1 MGSVWKRLQRV
12 NKRAAKFSFTV
23 SYHEL
28 FLETTAR
35 WRPHKL
41 HVVWT
46 RRSRRVL
53 SSALEWQPDLI
64 NPLSS
69 TMPWPMPDNH
79 TIAVTLFKDIRTHE
93 LEDKD
98 WTFVLEDVSQMGKKR
113 ALASATINMRKY
125 ASIES
130 TQQTFTLRLRPVSK
144 KILAANLELTLSCV
158 FLREGKATDE
168 DMQSI
173 ISLMSVNNVSDI
185 APLDDL
191 EDIPDLEN
199 SIDFTE
205 NMSDLTNQLEQLT
218 TSLNSS
224 ELLTPMS
231 GVPSL
236 LSDDRTPIVGESREM
251 FLEMLHEQGYDMAA
265 RAGERKEL
273 DENENNANAKA
284 TVLQQEGGENVHA
297 SHTDRDIP
305 ATVRSLEGE
314 EEEEDALD
322 KQLDALGA
330 IEDEEENG
338 DFNDDGSGRSTPLVP
353 VPTDQREKTPTPKPI
368 VEERKPT
375 ATPEPQKPPTITMEN
390 KSFNSSRS
398 DLKPLNLIKSYDH
411 DQGEVAR
418 TDTPERET
426 VVPPSSVEQA
436 PPPLAR
442 EPDTVDV
449 PRPVTKGRLEPITRP
464 LGTLKDSTPGQ
475 DLLEWC
481 KEVTRNYNGVKVTN
495 LTTSW
500 RNGMAFCA
508 VIHHFYPNLID
519 MSKLS
524 PGNVIDN
531 CRTAFDAAEK
541 LGIPRV
547 IEPRDMNL
555 LAVPDKLAVMTYLY
569 QLRAHFTGH
578 QLEVQSIDG
587 GIVCRACR
595 RVAEQAICS
604 YHSPSGSGGG
614 GETTDDSSYV
624 IGNYKSD
631 KLCKNLLNLSDIMT
645 PNNEDPLAL
654 KLDTK
659 AALLANSKHLL
670 GRVLS
675 PTKDKLPNF
684 PFNLLDGP
692 LGPGHVAGNGGES
705 PVDTSNSG
713 NNAPSTGLSDN
724 SNGDGAGVKV
734 SNGLSGNQNSVN
746 SVRNGDGSESGM
758 FGDDNVP
765 TTVDSGHERHHNGDN
780 SNPSAERREDDSG
793 TSPTDAQRR
802 SDANDPTGYS
812 GDGCGDDEE
821 IQTLPFNPLDTN
833 KANQL
838 ILRHKEMS
846 ARARLMIERL
856 RSSHVDSKGDK
867 DAVER
872 QARLREEA
880 RKLIAGAKLKLPGL
894 DSPSSPTKLFPS
906 GGRATTGGPPLSPDR
921 AISPIN
927 NGSEFIFPIGVPPA
941 HHHLNRKDYAG
952 SGKLD
957 TNSHNNHYKSSSH
970 ADDANSHH
978 LLKRGT
984 PSPSK
989 LIEFIGPRSD
999 DDGGQVERVN
1009 YIQSELNKLEREQ
1022 EAIDLKANAL
1032 EKKLRAVMGGTMTNV
1047 SETEDQL
1054 MSQWFTLVNKKNALL
1069 RRQMQ
1074 LNLLEQEN
1082 DLEKK
1087 YEMLNMELRA
1097 ALSVEDWQKT
1107 EEQREK
1113 EALLLAELV
1122 AIVDKRN
1129 ELVQNLHSQEQAIE
1143 DDDEIERKLETVDIN
1158 QKDEKCVIQ

>member
-28 FLETTAR
+28 FMETTAK
-35 WRPHKL
+35 WRPNKL

-46 RRSRRVL
+46 RRSRRVV

-69 TMPWPMPDNH
+69 NMSWPMPDNH
-79 TIAVTLFKDIRTHE
+79 SIAVTLFKDIRTHE

-98 WTFVLEDVSQMGKKR
+98 WTFVLEDVSQLGKKR
-113 ALASATINMRKY
+113 MLASATINMRKY

-199 SIDFTE
+199 TMDYFSE
-205 NMSDLTNQLEQLT
+205 NMSELTNQLDQLT

-236 LSDDRTPIVGESREM
+236 LSDDQTPIVGGSREM
-251 FLEMLHEQGYDMAA
+251 FLEMLHEKGYAS
-265 RAGERKEL
+265 KEL
-273 DENENNANAKA
+273 DENENKA
-284 TVLQQEGGENVHA
+284 PQESSQVPDQQDAAGGSEQRRAEEGRSTPSQREQ
-297 SHTDRDIP
+297 IP
-305 ATVRSLEGE
+305 ATVATMERESSNELEDDPLYQHM
-314 EEEEDALD
+314 DALE
-322 KQLDALGA
+322 ALGEN
-330 IEDEEENG
+330 EDN
-338 DFNDDGSGRSTPLVP
+338 SGRSTPLAPSARDPSPEPSPP
-353 VPTDQREKTPTPKPI
+353 VNDTKETPSHAAEPTPEGP
-368 VEERKPT
+368 
-375 ATPEPQKPPTITMEN
+375 A
-390 KSFNSSRS
+390 FNSNRPE
-398 DLKPLNLIKSYDH
+398 LKPLNLIKNYDNEPSRA
-411 DQGEVAR
+411 DDSR
-418 TDTPERET
+418 TPEKPKESEVSDSDVSRPPV
-426 VVPPSSVEQA
+426 VVPVAPIGDFIKPPS
-436 PPPLAR
+436 L
-442 EPDTVDV
+442 
-449 PRPVTKGRLEPITRP
+449 L
-464 LGTLKDSTPGQ
+464 LKDSTPGQ

-481 KEVTRNYNGVKVTN
+481 KEVTKNYNGVKVTN

-524 PGNVIDN
+524 PGNVIEN
-531 CRTAFDAAEK
+531 CRTAFDAADK

-578 QLEVQSIDG
+578 QLEVQSI
-587 GIVCRACR
+587 
-595 RVAEQAICS
+595 
-604 YHSPSGSGGG
+604 

-631 KLCKNLLNLSDIMT
+631 NLCKNLLKLTDIIT
-645 PNNEDPLAL
+645 PNNDDPFAP

-659 AALLANSKHLL
+659 AARLANSKHLL

-675 PTKDKLPNF
+675 PTKDDLPNF
-684 PFNLLDGP
+684 PFNLPVAVVDSAGQPRPPDVNGIGTESGAVNGTQSGETTENGVTTMLDG
-692 LGPGHVAGNGGES
+692 
-705 PVDTSNSG
+705 D
-713 NNAPSTGLSDN
+713 
-724 SNGDGAGVKV
+724 
-734 SNGLSGNQNSVN
+734 Q
-746 SVRNGDGSESGM
+746 RNGTDT
-758 FGDDNVP
+758 D
-765 TTVDSGHERHHNGDN
+765 TVTDTQRN
-780 SNPSAERREDDSG
+780 SQNN
-793 TSPTDAQRR
+793 
-802 SDANDPTGYS
+802 NDKAPNS
-812 GDGCGDDEE
+812 DDEE
-821 IQTLPFNPLDTN
+821 IQTLPSNPLDFN
-833 KANQL
+833 KANKL

-846 ARARLMIERL
+846 ERARPMIERL
-856 RSSHVDSKGDK
+856 RAAHVDSKVNK
-867 DAVER
+867 DTAER

-880 RKLIAGAKLKLPGL
+880 RKLIAGAKLKLSGL
-894 DSPSSPTKLFPS
+894 DSPASPHKLR
-906 GGRATTGGPPLSPDR
+906 GGQQLSPDR

-927 NGSEFIFPIGVPPA
+927 NGSEFIFPIGMPSP
-941 HHHLNRKDYAG
+941 HHRKD
-952 SGKLD
+952 
-957 TNSHNNHYKSSSH
+957 NSSSSPMHSLNHYKALH
-970 ADDANSHH
+970 GTDETINGQTH

-984 PSPSK
+984 PSPSH
-989 LIEFIGPRSD
+989 LIEFMTGKND
-999 DDGGQVERVN
+999 NDGGQVERVN

>member
-1 MGSVWKRLQRV
+1 MS
-12 NKRAAKFSFTV
+12 
-23 SYHEL
+23 
-28 FLETTAR
+28 
-35 WRPHKL
+35 
-41 HVVWT
+41 
-46 RRSRRVL
+46 
-53 SSALEWQPDLI
+53 
-64 NPLSS
+64 
-69 TMPWPMPDNH
+69 WPMPDNH

-98 WTFVLEDVSQMGKKR
+98 WTFVLEDVSQLGKKR
-113 ALASATINMRKY
+113 MLASATINMRKY

-199 SIDFTE
+199 TIDFSE
-205 NMSDLTNQLEQLT
+205 NMSELTNQLDQLT

-231 GVPSL
+231 GVASL
-236 LSDDRTPIVGESREM
+236 LSDDQTPIVGGSREM
-251 FLEMLHEQGYDMAA
+251 FLEMWQDRG
-265 RAGERKEL
+265 REL
-273 DENENNANAKA
+273 DENENKANREA
-284 TVLQQEGGENVHA
+284 QGGESSRSTPSQAV
-297 SHTDRDIP
+297 R
-305 ATVRSLEGE
+305 ATAAGTADVTEGE
-314 EEEEDALD
+314 ALAPVASGEPDDEDDELD
-322 KQLDALGA
+322 QQIQALDALGGNHDD
-330 IEDEEENG
+330 EDG
-338 DFNDDGSGRSTPLVP
+338 DGSGRSTPLAVASP
-353 VPTDQREKTPTPKPI
+353 PDRD
-368 VEERKPT
+368 R
-375 ATPEPQKPPTITMEN
+375 TPEPAKIAEVEEPPPPEAPT
-390 KSFNSSRS
+390 SFNSSRS
-398 DLKPLNLIKSYDH
+398 ELKPLPLVKSYDAS
-411 DQGEVAR
+411 V
-418 TDTPERET
+418 PPT
-426 VVPPSSVEQA
+426 VVLESVPTVPAPAPPEAPKEQASIDTTAGTRVQPAAPAPVPAVKKDLMKGPPS
-436 PPPLAR
+436 L
-442 EPDTVDV
+442 
-449 PRPVTKGRLEPITRP
+449 
-464 LGTLKDSTPGQ
+464 LKDSTPGQ

-481 KEVTRNYNGVKVTN
+481 KDVTRNYNGVKVTN

-519 MSKLS
+519 MSKLT
-524 PGNVIDN
+524 PGNVIEN
-531 CRTAFDAAEK
+531 CRTAFDAADK

-578 QLEVQSIDG
+578 QLEVQSI
-587 GIVCRACR
+587 
-595 RVAEQAICS
+595 
-604 YHSPSGSGGG
+604 

-631 KLCKNLLNLSDIMT
+631 KLCKTLLKLSDIIT
-645 PNNEDPLAL
+645 PNNDDPLGPS
-654 KLDTK
+654 TK
-659 AALLANSKHLL
+659 ATLLANSKHLL

-675 PTKDKLPNF
+675 PTKDDLPSF
-684 PFNLLDGP
+684 PFTPPAELSDSNN
-692 LGPGHVAGNGGES
+692 HNGTLS
-705 PVDTSNSG
+705 PVPVQNNVNSENDG
-713 NNAPSTGLSDN
+713 TVPSVVDGGSDDGHIEAN
-724 SNGDGAGVKV
+724 QNGTVDRSEVIEDGRRNGDMTTTNGNS
-734 SNGLSGNQNSVN
+734 SNTPPALTDTQRNNQNSERVN
-746 SVRNGDGSESGM
+746 S
-758 FGDDNVP
+758 
-765 TTVDSGHERHHNGDN
+765 
-780 SNPSAERREDDSG
+780 
-793 TSPTDAQRR
+793 
-802 SDANDPTGYS
+802 
-812 GDGCGDDEE
+812 DDEE
-821 IQTLPFNPLDTN
+821 IQTLPYNPLDLN
-833 KANQL
+833 KANKL

-846 ARARLMIERL
+846 ERARPLLERL
-856 RSSHVDSKGDK
+856 RASHVDSKASK
-867 DAVER
+867 DEAER

-880 RKLIAGAKLKLPGL
+880 RKLIAGAKLKLSGL
-894 DSPSSPTKLFPS
+894 DSPASPTKLFPV
-906 GGRATTGGPPLSPDR
+906 GGRGNGGQQLSPDR

-927 NGSEFIFPIGVPPA
+927 NGTEFIFPIGGVG
-941 HHHLNRKDYAG
+941 HRKD
-952 SGKLD
+952 
-957 TNSHNNHYKSSSH
+957 NSTSSPTHNNLSSQYK
-970 ADDANSHH
+970 AVLKEDQ
-978 LLKRGT
+978 LLKRAT
-984 PSPSK
+984 PSPSH
-989 LIEFIGPRSD
+989 LIEFMAGKQSD
-999 DDGGQVERVN
+999 DNGPGQVERVN

-1032 EKKLRAVMGGTMTNV
+1032 EKKLRAVMGGAMTNV

-1087 YEMLNMELRA
+1087 YDMLNNELRA
-1097 ALSVEDWQKT
+1097 ALAVEDWQKT

>member
-28 FLETTAR
+28 FMETTAK
-35 WRPHKL
+35 WRPNKL

-46 RRSRRVL
+46 RRSRRVS

-69 TMPWPMPDNH
+69 TMSWPMPDNH

-98 WTFVLEDVSQMGKKR
+98 WTFVLEDVSQLGKKR

-144 KILAANLELTLSCV
+144 KILSANLELTLSCV

-199 SIDFTE
+199 STDFSE
-205 NMSDLTNQLEQLT
+205 NMSELTNQLDQLT

-236 LSDDRTPIVGESREM
+236 LSDDQTPIVCGSREM
-251 FLEMLHEQGYDMAA
+251 FLDMLQDREDEAK
-265 RAGERKEL
+265 REL
-273 DENENNANAKA
+273 DENENKQS
-284 TVLQQEGGENVHA
+284 LQRSKVEGSGEA
-297 SHTDRDIP
+297 AQTSSSPSQKELESCIP
-305 ATVRSLEGE
+305 ETVRALT
-314 EEEEDALD
+314 EEEDVEDQLD
-322 KQLDALGA
+322 KQLDALGTL
-330 IEDEEENG
+330 EDEEDNE
-338 DFNDDGSGRSTPLVP
+338 DGYASGRSTP
-353 VPTDQREKTPTPKPI
+353 I
-368 VEERKPT
+368 VAASSVGLP
-375 ATPEPQKPPTITMEN
+375 TPEPLSGVVIQEEKKRSPEPPKPSPFDG

-398 DLKPLNLIKSYDH
+398 DLKPLNLVKSYDN
-411 DQGEVAR
+411 E
-418 TDTPERET
+418 PSEKERSTSSEQEADDHLD
-426 VVPPSSVEQA
+426 VSLVPPIRTV
-436 PPPLAR
+436 PL
-442 EPDTVDV
+442 
-449 PRPVTKGRLEPITRP
+449 PVSAGGELLKP

-481 KEVTRNYNGVKVTN
+481 KEVTKNYNGVKVTN

-519 MSKLS
+519 MTKLS
-524 PGNVIDN
+524 PGNVIEN

-578 QLEVQSIDG
+578 QLEVQSI
-587 GIVCRACR
+587 
-595 RVAEQAICS
+595 
-604 YHSPSGSGGG
+604 

-631 KLCKNLLNLSDIMT
+631 KLCKNLLNLTDIIT
-645 PNNEDPLAL
+645 PNNDDPLGQ
-654 KLDTK
+654 KIDSK
-659 AALLANSKHLL
+659 ATLLANSKHLL

-684 PFNLLDGP
+684 PFSLLDGP
-692 LGPGHVAGNGGES
+692 LGPGHVAN
-705 PVDTSNSG
+705 
-713 NNAPSTGLSDN
+713 
-724 SNGDGAGVKV
+724 
-734 SNGLSGNQNSVN
+734 NGLSNADIGSQQHRAADEDINSKPT
-746 SVRNGDGSESGM
+746 NGVSGHHGS
-758 FGDDNVP
+758 
-765 TTVDSGHERHHNGDN
+765 VDSGSTNTSTTVNEETSIENRIVFTAVDSSSTVTVNGN
-780 SNPSAERREDDSG
+780 SASPSEDDTGTETIAQQDG
-793 TSPTDAQRR
+793 TSSFDSQRR
-802 SDANDPTGYS
+802 AQMESKLQHSDRD
-812 GDGCGDDEE
+812 DGGDDGE
-821 IQTLPFNPLDTN
+821 IQTLPQTLDLN
-833 KANQL
+833 KANKL

-846 ARARLMIERL
+846 ERAKLMIERL

-880 RKLIAGAKLKLPGL
+880 RKLIAGAKLKLSGL

-906 GGRATTGGPPLSPDR
+906 GGRPVAPLSPDR

-927 NGSEFIFPIGVPPA
+927 NGSEFIFPIG
-941 HHHLNRKDYAG
+941 HHHSHRKDMVSPG
-952 SGKLD
+952 QQ
-957 TNSHNNHYKSSSH
+957 
-970 ADDANSHH
+970 DANGKDSKGHNYKMVEH
-978 LLKRGT
+978 NSNHPLKRAT

-989 LIEFIGPRSD
+989 LIEFMGPKSED
-999 DDGGQVERVN
+999 DIGQVERVN

-1097 ALSVEDWQKT
+1097 ALSIEDWQKT

>member
-28 FLETTAR
+28 FMETTAK
-35 WRPHKL
+35 WRPNKL

-46 RRSRRVL
+46 RRSRRVQ

-69 TMPWPMPDNH
+69 TMSWPMPDNH

-98 WTFVLEDVSQMGKKR
+98 WTFVLEDVSQLGKKR

-199 SIDFTE
+199 SIDFSE
-205 NMSDLTNQLEQLT
+205 NMSELTNQLEQLT

-236 LSDDRTPIVGESREM
+236 LSDDQTPIVCGSREM
-251 FLEMLHEQGYDMAA
+251 FLDMML
-265 RAGERKEL
+265 AGREDDGRREL
-273 DENENNANAKA
+273 DENENKPSLQHHHRPHAREEGTGDGGQAGSHSASPSQRETRENRLPE
-284 TVLQQEGGENVHA
+284 TVKRE
-297 SHTDRDIP
+297 
-305 ATVRSLEGE
+305 E
-314 EEEEDALD
+314 EEEEDQLD
-322 KQLDALGA
+322 KQLDALGVL
-330 IEDEEENG
+330 EDDEEDN
-338 DFNDDGSGRSTPLVP
+338 DFASGRSTP
-353 VPTDQREKTPTPKPI
+353 VPTEANRVP
-368 VEERKPT
+368 
-375 ATPEPQKPPTITMEN
+375 TPEPAPPTVAVEEEA
-390 KSFNSSRS
+390 KPSSPEPPPKASPLDGKAFNSSRS
-398 DLKPLNLIKSYDH
+398 DLKPLNLVKSYDN
-411 DQGEVAR
+411 E
-418 TDTPERET
+418 PKEREQST
-426 VVPPSSVEQA
+426 ITESDRQEADEKSDVSLVPPI
-436 PPPLAR
+436 
-442 EPDTVDV
+442 
-449 PRPVTKGRLEPITRP
+449 RPVPLLAGGELLKP

-481 KEVTRNYNGVKVTN
+481 KEVTKNYNGVKVTN

-519 MSKLS
+519 MTKLS
-524 PGNVIDN
+524 PGNVIEN

-578 QLEVQSIDG
+578 QLEVQSI
-587 GIVCRACR
+587 
-595 RVAEQAICS
+595 
-604 YHSPSGSGGG
+604 

-631 KLCKNLLNLSDIMT
+631 KLCKNLLNLTDIIT
-645 PNNEDPLAL
+645 PNNDDHPLGS

-684 PFNLLDGP
+684 PFSLLDGP
-692 LGPGHVAGNGGES
+692 LGPGHVANNGPANNERVES
-705 PVDTSNSG
+705 GGD
-713 NNAPSTGLSDN
+713 
-724 SNGDGAGVKV
+724 SNGSSKPA
-734 SNGLSGNQNSVN
+734 NGLSGHQSSSIDSGSSNTSSSTAANE
-746 SVRNGDGSESGM
+746 GDAASEKLT
-758 FGDDNVP
+758 VA
-765 TTVDSGHERHHNGDN
+765 TTVDSGSDGRSVAVNG
-780 SNPSAERREDDSG
+780 SSA
-793 TSPTDAQRR
+793 SPTGDDEDGQRR
-802 SDANDPTGYS
+802 AQTENSVQQP
-812 GDGCGDDEE
+812 GDDDEE
-821 IQTLPFNPLDTN
+821 IQTLPTLDLN
-833 KANQL
+833 KAN
-838 ILRHKEMS
+838 
-846 ARARLMIERL
+846 
-856 RSSHVDSKGDK
+856 
-867 DAVER
+867 
-872 QARLREEA
+872 
-880 RKLIAGAKLKLPGL
+880 
-894 DSPSSPTKLFPS
+894 
-906 GGRATTGGPPLSPDR
+906 
-921 AISPIN
+921 
-927 NGSEFIFPIGVPPA
+927 
-941 HHHLNRKDYAG
+941 
-952 SGKLD
+952 
-957 TNSHNNHYKSSSH
+957 
-970 ADDANSHH
+970 
-978 LLKRGT
+978 
-984 PSPSK
+984 
-989 LIEFIGPRSD
+989 
-999 DDGGQVERVN
+999 VERVN

-1113 EALLLAELV
+1113 EALLLTELV

>member
-28 FLETTAR
+28 FMETTAR
-35 WRPHKL
+35 WRPNKL

-69 TMPWPMPDNH
+69 TMSWPMPDNH

-98 WTFVLEDVSQMGKKR
+98 WTFVLEDVSQLGKKR
-113 ALASATINMRKY
+113 ALATATINMRKY

-130 TQQTFTLRLRPVSK
+130 TQQTFTLTLRPVSK

-199 SIDFTE
+199 SIDFSE
-205 NMSDLTNQLEQLT
+205 NMSELTNQLDQLT

-236 LSDDRTPIVGESREM
+236 LSDDQTPIVCGPRSVFLDAMMLPGRE
-251 FLEMLHEQGYDMAA
+251 EEEPK
-265 RAGERKEL
+265 REL
-273 DENENNANAKA
+273 DENENKHSP
-284 TVLQQEGGENVHA
+284 LHA
-297 SHTDRDIP
+297 EDRFRTSSPSQKDP
-305 ATVRSLEGE
+305 EPTRARLAEL
-314 EEEEDALD
+314 EEEEDQLD
-322 KQLDALGA
+322 QQLDALGTLD
-330 IEDEEENG
+330 DEE
-338 DFNDDGSGRSTPLVP
+338 DDASGRSTPIVP
-353 VPTDQREKTPTPKPI
+353 IQEPAPPS
-368 VEERKPT
+368 
-375 ATPEPQKPPTITMEN
+375 PEPLPVMTPSARKEQQEEEKQKASPAEPSHPAKLSWAQSDGP

-398 DLKPLNLIKSYDH
+398 DLKPLNLVKSYDN
-411 DQGEVAR
+411 EPVPAS
-418 TDTPERET
+418 EREMKEEPDDEKADVT
-426 VVPPSSVEQA
+426 AVPPVRVA
-436 PPPLAR
+436 PTELL
-442 EPDTVDV
+442 
-449 PRPVTKGRLEPITRP
+449 KP

-481 KEVTRNYNGVKVTN
+481 KEVTKNYNGVKVTN

-519 MSKLS
+519 MTNLT
-524 PGNVIDN
+524 PGNVIEN

-578 QLEVQSIDG
+578 QLEVQSI
-587 GIVCRACR
+587 
-595 RVAEQAICS
+595 
-604 YHSPSGSGGG
+604 

-631 KLCKNLLNLSDIMT
+631 KMCKNLLNLTDIIT
-645 PNNEDPLAL
+645 PNNDDPLAP
-654 KLDTK
+654 KHDSK

-684 PFNLLDGP
+684 PFSLLDGP
-692 LGPGHVAGNGGES
+692 LGPGHVATCNGG
-705 PVDTSNSG
+705 
-713 NNAPSTGLSDN
+713 
-724 SNGDGAGVKV
+724 SNGD
-734 SNGLSGNQNSVN
+734 SNGLNVEEERASDGNSSAATVTKP
-746 SVRNGDGSESGM
+746 DE
-758 FGDDNVP
+758 DHAVP
-765 TTVDSGHERHHNGDN
+765 TLVDGTGTVNGGGNASPPEDGGMTDANRKVDSLDALQKRADEKFLQHNNGGD
-780 SNPSAERREDDSG
+780 
-793 TSPTDAQRR
+793 
-802 SDANDPTGYS
+802 
-812 GDGCGDDEE
+812 GDDEE
-821 IQTLPFNPLDTN
+821 IQTLPSQLDFNKTN
-833 KANQL
+833 A
-838 ILRHKEMS
+838 
-846 ARARLMIERL
+846 
-856 RSSHVDSKGDK
+856 
-867 DAVER
+867 ER

-880 RKLIAGAKLKLPGL
+880 RKLIAGAKLKLSGL
-894 DSPSSPTKLFPS
+894 DSPSSPTKLFPPG
-906 GGRATTGGPPLSPDR
+906 GGRPGAPLSPDR

-927 NGSEFIFPIGVPPA
+927 NGSEFIFPTGLSN
-941 HHHLNRKDYAG
+941 HQRKEDG
-952 SGKLD
+952 TGGKD
-957 TNSHNNHYKSSSH
+957 SNGHGIFSTAEQNSTHRPV
-970 ADDANSHH
+970 
-978 LLKRGT
+978 KRGT

-989 LIEFIGPRSD
+989 LIEFMGPKSD

>member
-28 FLETTAR
+28 FMETTAK
-35 WRPHKL
+35 WRPNKL

-46 RRSRRVL
+46 RRSRRVM

-69 TMPWPMPDNH
+69 TMSWPMPDNH

-98 WTFVLEDVSQMGKKR
+98 WTFVLEDVSQLGKKR

-199 SIDFTE
+199 SIDFSE
-205 NMSDLTNQLEQLT
+205 NMSELTNQLEQLT

-236 LSDDRTPIVGESREM
+236 LSDDQTPIVCGSREM
-251 FLEMLHEQGYDMAA
+251 FLDMLQGREDDMK
-265 RAGERKEL
+265 REL
-273 DENENNANAKA
+273 DENENKSSLHHRPAHEEGTGNAAQTSSHSSPIQREPRDA
-284 TVLQQEGGENVHA
+284 T
-297 SHTDRDIP
+297 IP
-305 ATVRSLEGE
+305 ETVRALSEQRAD
-314 EEEEDALD
+314 EEEEDQLD
-322 KQLDALGA
+322 KQLDALGVL
-330 IEDEEENG
+330 EDEE
-338 DFNDDGSGRSTPLVP
+338 DNDDDASGRSTPIP
-353 VPTDQREKTPTPKPI
+353 SNRVPTPEPISAAI
-368 VEERKPT
+368 VEEETKVS
-375 ATPEPQKPPTITMEN
+375 APEPPKPSPFDG
-390 KSFNSSRS
+390 KAFNSSRS
-398 DLKPLNLIKSYDH
+398 DLKPLNLVKSYDNEPKEAEKSAQSSS
-411 DQGEVAR
+411 D
-418 TDTPERET
+418 REAEEKSDISM
-426 VVPPSSVEQA
+426 VPPIRTV
-436 PPPLAR
+436 PMPL
-442 EPDTVDV
+442 TVGGELL
-449 PRPVTKGRLEPITRP
+449 KP

-481 KEVTRNYNGVKVTN
+481 KEVTKNYNGVKVTN

-519 MSKLS
+519 MTKLS
-524 PGNVIDN
+524 PGNVIEN

-578 QLEVQSIDG
+578 QLEVQSI
-587 GIVCRACR
+587 
-595 RVAEQAICS
+595 
-604 YHSPSGSGGG
+604 

-631 KLCKNLLNLSDIMT
+631 KLCKNLLNLTDIIT
-645 PNNEDPLAL
+645 PNNDDPLGT
-654 KLDTK
+654 KMDSK

-684 PFNLLDGP
+684 PFSLLDGP
-692 LGPGHVAGNGGES
+692 LGPGHVAS
-705 PVDTSNSG
+705 SNADIANQQQQQKVGSE
-713 NNAPSTGLSDN
+713 NNSSIKPT
-724 SNGDGAGVKV
+724 
-734 SNGLSGNQNSVN
+734 NGLGGHQSS
-746 SVRNGDGSESGM
+746 
-758 FGDDNVP
+758 
-765 TTVDSGHERHHNGDN
+765 VDSGSSN
-780 SNPSAERREDDSG
+780 SSATANEEETSERRNVATVVDSG
-793 TSPTDAQRR
+793 DSEGGTAVNGSSASPSHEDGRTESIAKEDGSSEGQRR
-802 SDANDPTGYS
+802 TQMENNSQQV
-812 GDGCGDDEE
+812 GDDEE
-821 IQTLPFNPLDTN
+821 IQTLPTLDLN
-833 KANQL
+833 KANKL
-838 ILRHKEMS
+838 ILRHKEMTE
-846 ARARLMIERL
+846 RAKHMIERL

-867 DAVER
+867 DAAER

-880 RKLIAGAKLKLPGL
+880 RKLIAGAKLKLSGL

-906 GGRATTGGPPLSPDR
+906 GGRQAAPLSPDR

-927 NGSEFIFPIGVPPA
+927 NGSEFIFPTG
-941 HHHLNRKDYAG
+941 HHPHRKDTVSPG
-952 SGKLD
+952 QQDGKD
-957 TNSHNNHYKSSSH
+957 SNGHGYKT
-970 ADDANSHH
+970 AEQNHH
-978 LLKRGT
+978 LLKRST

-989 LIEFIGPRSD
+989 LIEFMGPKSED
-999 DDGGQVERVN
+999 ENGQVERVN

-1054 MSQWFTLVNKKNALL
+1054 MSQWFTL
-1069 RRQMQ
+1069 
-1074 LNLLEQEN
+1074 
-1082 DLEKK
+1082 

-1113 EALLLAELV
+1113 EALLLTELV

>member
-28 FLETTAR
+28 FMETTAK
-35 WRPHKL
+35 WRPNKL

-46 RRSRRVL
+46 RRSRRVS

-69 TMPWPMPDNH
+69 TMSWPMPDNH
-79 TIAVTLFKDIRTHE
+79 TIAVTLFKDIRTLE

-98 WTFVLEDVSQMGKKR
+98 WTFVLEDVSQLGKKR
-113 ALASATINMRKY
+113 ALASATINMRMY

-191 EDIPDLEN
+191 EDIPDSEN
-199 SIDFTE
+199 SMDFSE
-205 NMSDLTNQLEQLT
+205 NMSELTNQLDQLT

-236 LSDDRTPIVGESREM
+236 LSDDQTPIVCGSREM
-251 FLEMLHEQGYDMAA
+251 FLNMLQDREDEAK
-265 RAGERKEL
+265 REL
-273 DENENNANAKA
+273 DENENKQS
-284 TVLQQEGGENVHA
+284 LQRSKEVGSGEA
-297 SHTDRDIP
+297 AQTSSYPSQKEPEPCIP
-305 ATVRSLEGE
+305 ETVRALA
-314 EEEEDALD
+314 EEEDVEDQLD
-322 KQLDALGA
+322 KQLDALGTL
-330 IEDEEENG
+330 EDEEDNE
-338 DFNDDGSGRSTPLVP
+338 DGFASGRSTPIIAASHRFP
-353 VPTDQREKTPTPKPI
+353 
-368 VEERKPT
+368 
-375 ATPEPQKPPTITMEN
+375 TPEPLSGVVIQEEKKRSPEPPKPSPFDG

-398 DLKPLNLIKSYDH
+398 DLKPLNLVKSYDN
-411 DQGEVAR
+411 E
-418 TDTPERET
+418 PSENERNTSSEQEADDHLD
-426 VVPPSSVEQA
+426 VSLVPPIRTI
-436 PPPLAR
+436 PLPLSTGG
-442 EPDTVDV
+442 ELL
-449 PRPVTKGRLEPITRP
+449 KP

-481 KEVTRNYNGVKVTN
+481 KEVTKNYNGVKVTN

-519 MSKLS
+519 MTKLS
-524 PGNVIDN
+524 PGNVIEN

-569 QLRAHFTGH
+569 QLRANFTGH
-578 QLEVQSIDG
+578 QLEVQSI
-587 GIVCRACR
+587 
-595 RVAEQAICS
+595 
-604 YHSPSGSGGG
+604 

-631 KLCKNLLNLSDIMT
+631 KLCKNLLNLTDIIT
-645 PNNEDPLAL
+645 PNNDDPLGH
-654 KLDTK
+654 K
-659 AALLANSKHLL
+659 ADSKATLLANSKHLL

-684 PFNLLDGP
+684 PFSLLDGP
-692 LGPGHVAGNGGES
+692 LGPGHVA
-705 PVDTSNSG
+705 
-713 NNAPSTGLSDN
+713 
-724 SNGDGAGVKV
+724 SNGSSIADIGSQQQRAANEDINSKPT
-734 SNGLSGNQNSVN
+734 NGTSGHRGSVD
-746 SVRNGDGSESGM
+746 SGSTNTSTADNEETSIENR
-758 FGDDNVP
+758 NVP
-765 TTVDSGHERHHNGDN
+765 TAVDSSSTVTVNGN
-780 SNPSAERREDDSG
+780 STSPSEDDTGTETIAQQDG
-793 TSPTDAQRR
+793 TSSSDSQRR
-802 SDANDPTGYS
+802 AQMESKLQHSDRDVG
-812 GDGCGDDEE
+812 GDDEE
-821 IQTLPFNPLDTN
+821 IQTLPQTMDLN
-833 KANQL
+833 KANKL

-846 ARARLMIERL
+846 ERAKLMIERL

-880 RKLIAGAKLKLPGL
+880 RKLIAGAKLKLSGL

-906 GGRATTGGPPLSPDR
+906 GGRPAAPLSPDR

-927 NGSEFIFPIGVPPA
+927 NGSEFIFPIGY
-941 HHHLNRKDYAG
+941 HHSHKKDVISPG
-952 SGKLD
+952 QQ
-957 TNSHNNHYKSSSH
+957 
-970 ADDANSHH
+970 DANGKDGKGHNYKTMEHNSNHP
-978 LLKRGT
+978 LKRAT

-989 LIEFIGPRSD
+989 LIEFMGPKSED
-999 DDGGQVERVN
+999 DIGQVERVN

-1097 ALSVEDWQKT
+1097 ALSIEDWQKT

>member
-28 FLETTAR
+28 FMETTAK
-35 WRPHKL
+35 WRPNKL

-46 RRSRRVL
+46 RRSRRVV

-69 TMPWPMPDNH
+69 NMSWPMPDNH

-98 WTFVLEDVSQMGKKR
+98 WTFVLEDVSQLGKKR
-113 ALASATINMRKY
+113 MLASATINMRKY

-199 SIDFTE
+199 TIDFSE
-205 NMSDLTNQLEQLT
+205 NMSELTNQLEQLT

-236 LSDDRTPIVGESREM
+236 LSDDQTPIVGGSREM
-251 FLEMLHEQGYDMAA
+251 FLEMWQDRG
-265 RAGERKEL
+265 REL
-273 DENENNANAKA
+273 DENENKANRE
-284 TVLQQEGGENVHA
+284 TQGGE
-297 SHTDRDIP
+297 SSRSTPSQTR
-305 ATVRSLEGE
+305 ATAAGTADVTEGE
-314 EEEEDALD
+314 ALAPVASGEPDDEDDELD
-322 KQLDALGA
+322 QQIQALDALGENHND
-330 IEDEEENG
+330 EDG
-338 DFNDDGSGRSTPLVP
+338 DGGSGRSTPLAVASP
-353 VPTDQREKTPTPKPI
+353 DC
-368 VEERKPT
+368 
-375 ATPEPQKPPTITMEN
+375 TPEPAKIEEVQEPLPPEPPS
-390 KSFNSSRS
+390 SFNSSRS
-398 DLKPLNLIKSYDH
+398 ELKPLPLVKSYD
-411 DQGEVAR
+411 ASM
-418 TDTPERET
+418 PPT
-426 VVPPSSVEQA
+426 VVLESVPAPAPSPPEAPKEQTSVDTSVDTRVQPGA
-436 PPPLAR
+436 PAPAPVVKKDLMKGPPTL
-442 EPDTVDV
+442 
-449 PRPVTKGRLEPITRP
+449 
-464 LGTLKDSTPGQ
+464 LKDSTPGQ

-481 KEVTRNYNGVKVTN
+481 KDVTRNYTGVKVTN

-519 MSKLS
+519 MSKLT
-524 PGNVIDN
+524 PGNVIEN
-531 CRTAFDAAEK
+531 CRTAFDAADK

-578 QLEVQSIDG
+578 QLEVQSI
-587 GIVCRACR
+587 
-595 RVAEQAICS
+595 
-604 YHSPSGSGGG
+604 

-631 KLCKNLLNLSDIMT
+631 KLCKNLLKLSDIIT
-645 PNNEDPLAL
+645 PNNDDPLGPS
-654 KLDTK
+654 TK
-659 AALLANSKHLL
+659 ATLLANSKHLL

-675 PTKDKLPNF
+675 PTKDDLPSF
-684 PFNLLDGP
+684 PFTPPAELSDSSSN
-692 LGPGHVAGNGGES
+692 HNGTLS
-705 PVDTSNSG
+705 PVSMQ
-713 NNAPSTGLSDN
+713 NN
-724 SNGDGAGVKV
+724 
-734 SNGLSGNQNSVN
+734 VN
-746 SVRNGDGSESGM
+746 SEKDGTVPSAVDGGVDDGHNEANHNGTADRSEMIVDGRRNGDM
-758 FGDDNVP
+758 
-765 TTVDSGHERHHNGDN
+765 TTTNGNSSNTPPALTDTQRNNQNNERIN
-780 SNPSAERREDDSG
+780 S
-793 TSPTDAQRR
+793 
-802 SDANDPTGYS
+802 
-812 GDGCGDDEE
+812 DDEE
-821 IQTLPFNPLDTN
+821 IQTLPYNPLDLN
-833 KANQL
+833 KAN
-838 ILRHKEMS
+838 
-846 ARARLMIERL
+846 A
-856 RSSHVDSKGDK
+856 
-867 DAVER
+867 ER

-880 RKLIAGAKLKLPGL
+880 RKLIAGAKLKLSGL
-894 DSPSSPTKLFPS
+894 DSPASPTKLFPV
-906 GGRATTGGPPLSPDR
+906 GGRGNGGQQLSPDR

-927 NGSEFIFPIGVPPA
+927 NGTEFIFPIGGVGHRKDNSASSPA
-941 HHHLNRKDYAG
+941 H
-952 SGKLD
+952 
-957 TNSHNNHYKSSSH
+957 NNLSSHYK
-970 ADDANSHH
+970 AVLKEDQ
-978 LLKRGT
+978 LLKRAT
-984 PSPSK
+984 PSPSH
-989 LIEFIGPRSD
+989 LIEFMTGKQQSD
-999 DDGGQVERVN
+999 DNGPGQVERVN

-1032 EKKLRAVMGGTMTNV
+1032 EKKLRAVMGGAMTNV

-1097 ALSVEDWQKT
+1097 ALAVEDWQKT

>member
-28 FLETTAR
+28 FMETTAK
-35 WRPHKL
+35 WRPNKL

-46 RRSRRVL
+46 RRSRRVH

-69 TMPWPMPDNH
+69 TMSWPMPDNH

-98 WTFVLEDVSQMGKKR
+98 WTFVLEDVSQLGKKR
-113 ALASATINMRKY
+113 ALATATINMRKY

-199 SIDFTE
+199 SIDFSE
-205 NMSDLTNQLEQLT
+205 NMSELTNQLEQLT

-236 LSDDRTPIVGESREM
+236 LSDDQTPIVCGSREM
-251 FLEMLHEQGYDMAA
+251 FLDMLQGREDEAK
-265 RAGERKEL
+265 REL
-273 DENENNANAKA
+273 DENENKHS
-284 TVLQQEGGENVHA
+284 LHRPKEEGGEA
-297 SHTDRDIP
+297 GAQPSSSSSPSQRESEPSHIIP
-305 ATVRSLEGE
+305 ETVRALAERE
-314 EEEEDALD
+314 DEEEDQLD
-322 KQLDALGA
+322 KQLDALGVL
-330 IEDEEENG
+330 EDEE
-338 DFNDDGSGRSTPLVP
+338 DNDDASGRSTP
-353 VPTDQREKTPTPKPI
+353 I
-368 VEERKPT
+368 VAASHRLP
-375 ATPEPQKPPTITMEN
+375 TPEPIAIQTEKSSSPPEPPQASPYDG

-398 DLKPLNLIKSYDH
+398 DLKPLNLVKSYDH
-411 DQGEVAR
+411 EPSEGEKHSTTSASEQEAA
-418 TDTPERET
+418 DET
-426 VVPPSSVEQA
+426 ADVSLVPPIRTVPLPLSVGGE
-436 PPPLAR
+436 LL
-442 EPDTVDV
+442 
-449 PRPVTKGRLEPITRP
+449 KP

-481 KEVTRNYNGVKVTN
+481 KEVTKNYNGVKVTN

-519 MSKLS
+519 MTKLS
-524 PGNVIDN
+524 PGNVIEN

-578 QLEVQSIDG
+578 QLEVQSI
-587 GIVCRACR
+587 
-595 RVAEQAICS
+595 
-604 YHSPSGSGGG
+604 

-631 KLCKNLLNLSDIMT
+631 KLCKNLLNLTDIIT
-645 PNNEDPLAL
+645 PNSDDAL
-654 KLDTK
+654 GSKADSK

-684 PFNLLDGP
+684 PFSLLDGP
-692 LGPGHVAGNGGES
+692 LGPGHVASNGPTNDEH
-705 PVDTSNSG
+705 SNSRQ
-713 NNAPSTGLSDN
+713 PT
-724 SNGDGAGVKV
+724 
-734 SNGLSGNQNSVN
+734 NGLTSGHQSSADSSSTAV
-746 SVRNGDGSESGM
+746 SEEEST
-758 FGDDNVP
+758 DHHHVA
-765 TTVDSGHERHHNGDN
+765 TAVDSSNSSAATVNGT
-780 SNPSAERREDDSG
+780 SASPKEEDSG
-793 TSPTDAQRR
+793 STETSSTAPEDGTSSSDSQRR
-802 SDANDPTGYS
+802 AQMESKLLQS
-812 GDGCGDDEE
+812 GGDDEE
-821 IQTLPFNPLDTN
+821 IQTLPQTLDIN
-833 KANQL
+833 KAN
-838 ILRHKEMS
+838 
-846 ARARLMIERL
+846 A
-856 RSSHVDSKGDK
+856 
-867 DAVER
+867 ER

-880 RKLIAGAKLKLPGL
+880 RKLIAGAKLKLSGL

-906 GGRATTGGPPLSPDR
+906 SGGRQPAPLSPDR

-927 NGSEFIFPIGVPPA
+927 NGSEFIFPTG
-941 HHHLNRKDYAG
+941 HHHAHRKDVLSPG
-952 SGKLD
+952 QQD
-957 TNSHNNHYKSSSH
+957 TNGKDSNGHNNYKT
-970 ADDANSHH
+970 ADSNHH

-989 LIEFIGPRSD
+989 LIEFMGPKSD

-1097 ALSVEDWQKT
+1097 ALSIEDWQKT

-1113 EALLLAELV
+1113 EALLLTELV

>member
-28 FLETTAR
+28 FMETTAK
-35 WRPHKL
+35 WRPNKL

-46 RRSRRVL
+46 RRSRRVQ

-69 TMPWPMPDNH
+69 TMSWPMPDNH

-98 WTFVLEDVSQMGKKR
+98 WTFVLEDVSQLGKKR

-199 SIDFTE
+199 SIDFSE
-205 NMSDLTNQLEQLT
+205 NMSELTNQLEQLT

-236 LSDDRTPIVGESREM
+236 LSDDQTPIVCGSREM
-251 FLEMLHEQGYDMAA
+251 FLDMML
-265 RAGERKEL
+265 AGREDDGRREL
-273 DENENNANAKA
+273 DENENKPTLQHHHRPHAREEGTGDGRQAGSHSSSPSQRETRENSLPE
-284 TVLQQEGGENVHA
+284 TVKRE
-297 SHTDRDIP
+297 
-305 ATVRSLEGE
+305 E
-314 EEEEDALD
+314 EEEEDQLD
-322 KQLDALGA
+322 KQLDALGVL
-330 IEDEEENG
+330 EDDEEDN
-338 DFNDDGSGRSTPLVP
+338 DFASGRSTP
-353 VPTDQREKTPTPKPI
+353 VPTEANRVP
-368 VEERKPT
+368 
-375 ATPEPQKPPTITMEN
+375 TPEPAPPAVAVEEEAKPSTPEPPP
-390 KSFNSSRS
+390 KASPLDGKAFNSSRS
-398 DLKPLNLIKSYDH
+398 DLKPLNLVKSYDN
-411 DQGEVAR
+411 E
-418 TDTPERET
+418 PKEREQST
-426 VVPPSSVEQA
+426 ITESDRQEADEKSDISLVPPI
-436 PPPLAR
+436 
-442 EPDTVDV
+442 
-449 PRPVTKGRLEPITRP
+449 RPVPLLAGGELLKP

-481 KEVTRNYNGVKVTN
+481 KEVTKNYNGVKVTN

-508 VIHHFYPNLID
+508 VIHHFYPNLIE
-519 MSKLS
+519 MTKLS
-524 PGNVIDN
+524 PGNVIEN

-578 QLEVQSIDG
+578 QLEVQSI
-587 GIVCRACR
+587 
-595 RVAEQAICS
+595 
-604 YHSPSGSGGG
+604 

-631 KLCKNLLNLSDIMT
+631 KLCKNLLNLTDIIT
-645 PNNEDPLAL
+645 PNNDDHPLGS

-684 PFNLLDGP
+684 PFSLLDGP
-692 LGPGHVAGNGGES
+692 LGPGHVANNGPANNERVES
-705 PVDTSNSG
+705 GGD
-713 NNAPSTGLSDN
+713 
-724 SNGDGAGVKV
+724 SNGSSKPA
-734 SNGLSGNQNSVN
+734 NGLSGHQSSSIDSGSSNTSSSTAANE
-746 SVRNGDGSESGM
+746 GDVASEKLT
-758 FGDDNVP
+758 VA
-765 TTVDSGHERHHNGDN
+765 TTVDSGSDGRSVAVNG
-780 SNPSAERREDDSG
+780 SSA
-793 TSPTDAQRR
+793 SPTGDDEDGQRR
-802 SDANDPTGYS
+802 AQTENSVQQP
-812 GDGCGDDEE
+812 GDDDEE
-821 IQTLPFNPLDTN
+821 IQTLPTLDLN
-833 KANQL
+833 KANT
-838 ILRHKEMS
+838 
-846 ARARLMIERL
+846 
-856 RSSHVDSKGDK
+856 D
-867 DAVER
+867 R

-880 RKLIAGAKLKLPGL
+880 RKLIAGAKLKLSGL

-906 GGRATTGGPPLSPDR
+906 GGRPAPAPLSPDR

-927 NGSEFIFPIGVPPA
+927 NGSEFIFPIG
-941 HHHLNRKDYAG
+941 HHHPHRKDTGSPAG
-952 SGKLD
+952 QQDPTGKEGS
-957 TNSHNNHYKSSSH
+957 NGHSYKAAEQH
-970 ADDANSHH
+970 HH
-978 LLKRGT
+978 LLKRST

-989 LIEFIGPRSD
+989 LIEFMGPKSQED
-999 DDGGQVERVN
+999 ENGQVERVN

-1113 EALLLAELV
+1113 EALLLTELV

>member
-28 FLETTAR
+28 FMETTAK
-35 WRPHKL
+35 WRPNKL

-46 RRSRRVL
+46 RRSRRVV

-69 TMPWPMPDNH
+69 NMSWPMPDNH

-98 WTFVLEDVSQMGKKR
+98 WTFVLEDVSQLGKKR
-113 ALASATINMRKY
+113 MLASATINMRKY

-199 SIDFTE
+199 TIDFSE
-205 NMSDLTNQLEQLT
+205 NMSELTNQLEQLT

-231 GVPSL
+231 GVASL
-236 LSDDRTPIVGESREM
+236 LSDDQTPIVGGSREM
-251 FLEMLHEQGYDMAA
+251 FLEMWQDRG
-265 RAGERKEL
+265 REL
-273 DENENNANAKA
+273 DENENKANRESA
-284 TVLQQEGGENVHA
+284 QGGESSRSTPSQAV
-297 SHTDRDIP
+297 R
-305 ATVRSLEGE
+305 ATAAGTADVTEGE
-314 EEEEDALD
+314 ALAPVASGEPDDEDDELD
-322 KQLDALGA
+322 QQIQALDALGGNH
-330 IEDEEENG
+330 DEEDG
-338 DFNDDGSGRSTPLVP
+338 DGSGRSTPLAVASP
-353 VPTDQREKTPTPKPI
+353 PDRD
-368 VEERKPT
+368 R
-375 ATPEPQKPPTITMEN
+375 TPEPAKIVEVQEPQPPEAPA
-390 KSFNSSRS
+390 SFNNSRS
-398 DLKPLNLIKSYDH
+398 ELKPLPLVKSYDAS
-411 DQGEVAR
+411 V
-418 TDTPERET
+418 PPT
-426 VVPPSSVEQA
+426 VVLESVPAPAPSPPEAPKEQASVDTTTAGTRVQPTAPAPAPPIKKDLMKGPPS
-436 PPPLAR
+436 L
-442 EPDTVDV
+442 
-449 PRPVTKGRLEPITRP
+449 
-464 LGTLKDSTPGQ
+464 LKDSTPGQ

-481 KEVTRNYNGVKVTN
+481 KDVTRNYTGVKVTN

-519 MSKLS
+519 MSKLT
-524 PGNVIDN
+524 PGNVIEN
-531 CRTAFDAAEK
+531 CRTAFDAADK

-578 QLEVQSIDG
+578 QLEVQSI
-587 GIVCRACR
+587 
-595 RVAEQAICS
+595 
-604 YHSPSGSGGG
+604 

-631 KLCKNLLNLSDIMT
+631 KLCKTLLKLSDIIT
-645 PNNEDPLAL
+645 PNNDDPLGPS
-654 KLDTK
+654 TK
-659 AALLANSKHLL
+659 ATLLANSKHLL

-675 PTKDKLPNF
+675 PTKDDLPSF
-684 PFNLLDGP
+684 PFTP
-692 LGPGHVAGNGGES
+692 PAE
-705 PVDTSNSG
+705 
-713 NNAPSTGLSDN
+713 LSDS
-724 SNGDGAGVKV
+724 SNHNGTV
-734 SNGLSGNQNSVN
+734 SPGPVQNSVN
-746 SVRNGDGSESGM
+746 SGKDGTVPSVVDGGGDDNEATQNGTVDRLEVIEDGRRNGDM
-758 FGDDNVP
+758 
-765 TTVDSGHERHHNGDN
+765 TTTNGNSSNTPPALTDTQRNNQNNERVN
-780 SNPSAERREDDSG
+780 S
-793 TSPTDAQRR
+793 
-802 SDANDPTGYS
+802 
-812 GDGCGDDEE
+812 DDEE
-821 IQTLPFNPLDTN
+821 IQTLPYNPLDLN
-833 KANQL
+833 KAN
-838 ILRHKEMS
+838 
-846 ARARLMIERL
+846 A
-856 RSSHVDSKGDK
+856 
-867 DAVER
+867 ER

-880 RKLIAGAKLKLPGL
+880 RKLIAGAKLKLSGL
-894 DSPSSPTKLFPS
+894 DSPASPTKLFPV
-906 GGRATTGGPPLSPDR
+906 GGRGNGGQQLSPDR

-927 NGSEFIFPIGVPPA
+927 NGTEFIFPISGVG
-941 HHHLNRKDYAG
+941 HRKD
-952 SGKLD
+952 
-957 TNSHNNHYKSSSH
+957 NSTSSPTHNNLSSQYK
-970 ADDANSHH
+970 AVLKEDQ
-978 LLKRGT
+978 LLKRAT
-984 PSPSK
+984 PSPSH
-989 LIEFIGPRSD
+989 LIEFMAGKQSD
-999 DDGGQVERVN
+999 DNGPGQVERVN

-1032 EKKLRAVMGGTMTNV
+1032 EKKLRAVMGGAMTNV

-1087 YEMLNMELRA
+1087 YEMLNNELRA
-1097 ALSVEDWQKT
+1097 ALAVEDWQKT

>member
-28 FLETTAR
+28 FMETTAK
-35 WRPHKL
+35 WRPNKL

-46 RRSRRVL
+46 RRSRRVS

-69 TMPWPMPDNH
+69 TMSWPMPDNR

-98 WTFVLEDVSQMGKKR
+98 WTFVLEDVSQLGKKR

-130 TQQTFTLRLRPVSK
+130 TQQTFKLILRPVSK
-144 KILAANLELTLSCV
+144 KILAAHLELTLSCV

-199 SIDFTE
+199 SIDFSE
-205 NMSDLTNQLEQLT
+205 NMSELTNQLDQLT

-236 LSDDRTPIVGESREM
+236 LSDDQTPIVCGSREM
-251 FLEMLHEQGYDMAA
+251 FLDMLQDREDEAK
-265 RAGERKEL
+265 REL
-273 DENENNANAKA
+273 DENENKQSLQRSKEQGSGEAASSSPSQKETDAN
-284 TVLQQEGGENVHA
+284 
-297 SHTDRDIP
+297 IP
-305 ATVRSLEGE
+305 ETVRALAEAE
-314 EEEEDALD
+314 DEEDQLN
-322 KQLDALGA
+322 KQLDALGVL
-330 IEDEEENG
+330 EDE
-338 DFNDDGSGRSTPLVP
+338 DDAEDGFASGRSTPIVAASHR
-353 VPTDQREKTPTPKPI
+353 VPTPEPI
-368 VEERKPT
+368 PAIVQEERKRS
-375 ATPEPQKPPTITMEN
+375 PEPPKPSLFDG

-398 DLKPLNLIKSYDH
+398 DLKPLNLVKSYDN
-411 DQGEVAR
+411 E
-418 TDTPERET
+418 PSET
-426 VVPPSSVEQA
+426 EKSAISEQEADEKLDVSLVPPIRTV
-436 PPPLAR
+436 PFPLSAGG
-442 EPDTVDV
+442 ELL
-449 PRPVTKGRLEPITRP
+449 KP

-481 KEVTRNYNGVKVTN
+481 KEVTKNYNGVKVTN

-519 MSKLS
+519 MTKLS
-524 PGNVIDN
+524 PGNVIEN

-578 QLEVQSIDG
+578 QLEVQSI
-587 GIVCRACR
+587 
-595 RVAEQAICS
+595 
-604 YHSPSGSGGG
+604 

-631 KLCKNLLNLSDIMT
+631 KLCKNLLNLTDIIT
-645 PNNEDPLAL
+645 PNNDDPLGP
-654 KLDTK
+654 KVDSK

-684 PFNLLDGP
+684 PFSLLDGP
-692 LGPGHVAGNGGES
+692 LGPGHVANNGS
-705 PVDTSNSG
+705 SNADTGSQRIGIDDSK
-713 NNAPSTGLSDN
+713 P
-724 SNGDGAGVKV
+724 SNGVSDHQTNVDSGSTNTSTKGAEDQ
-734 SNGLSGNQNSVN
+734 SIEN
-746 SVRNGDGSESGM
+746 R
-758 FGDDNVP
+758 NVP
-765 TTVDSGHERHHNGDN
+765 TMVDGG
-780 SNPSAERREDDSG
+780 SG
-793 TSPTDAQRR
+793 TTVNGNSASPTEDNGESGTIAQEDGTSSSDSQRR
-802 SDANDPTGYS
+802 AQMECKLQHSGKDAVD
-812 GDGCGDDEE
+812 DDEE
-821 IQTLPFNPLDTN
+821 IQTLPQTLDLNKTN
-833 KANQL
+833 KL

-846 ARARLMIERL
+846 ERAKLMIERL

-880 RKLIAGAKLKLPGL
+880 RKLIAGAKLKLSGL

-906 GGRATTGGPPLSPDR
+906 GGRPAAPLSPDR

-927 NGSEFIFPIGVPPA
+927 NGSEFIFPTG
-941 HHHLNRKDYAG
+941 HHHSHRKDMVSPG
-952 SGKLD
+952 QQD
-957 TNSHNNHYKSSSH
+957 TNGKDIKGHNYQT
-970 ADDANSHH
+970 AEQNSNRHP
-978 LLKRGT
+978 LKRGT

-989 LIEFIGPRSD
+989 LIEFMGPKSED
-999 DDGGQVERVN
+999 DSGQVERVN

-1097 ALSVEDWQKT
+1097 ALSIEDWQKT

-1113 EALLLAELV
+1113 EALLLTELV

>member
-28 FLETTAR
+28 FMETTAK
-35 WRPHKL
+35 WRPNKL

-46 RRSRRVL
+46 RRSRRVQ

-69 TMPWPMPDNH
+69 TMSWPMPDNH

-98 WTFVLEDVSQMGKKR
+98 WTFVLEDVSQLGKKR

-199 SIDFTE
+199 SIDFSE
-205 NMSDLTNQLEQLT
+205 NMSELTNQLEQLT

-236 LSDDRTPIVGESREM
+236 LSDDQTPIVCGSREM
-251 FLEMLHEQGYDMAA
+251 FLDMML
-265 RAGERKEL
+265 AGREDDGRREL
-273 DENENNANAKA
+273 DENENKPSLQHHHRPHAREEGTGDGGQAGSHSSSPSQGETRENRLPE
-284 TVLQQEGGENVHA
+284 TVKRE
-297 SHTDRDIP
+297 
-305 ATVRSLEGE
+305 E
-314 EEEEDALD
+314 EEEEDQLD
-322 KQLDALGA
+322 KQLDALGVL
-330 IEDEEENG
+330 EDDEEDN
-338 DFNDDGSGRSTPLVP
+338 DFASGRSTP
-353 VPTDQREKTPTPKPI
+353 VPTEANRVP
-368 VEERKPT
+368 
-375 ATPEPQKPPTITMEN
+375 TPEPAPPTVAVEEEA
-390 KSFNSSRS
+390 KPSSPEPPPKASPLDGKAFNSSRS
-398 DLKPLNLIKSYDH
+398 DLKPLNLVKSYDN
-411 DQGEVAR
+411 E
-418 TDTPERET
+418 PKEREQNT
-426 VVPPSSVEQA
+426 IIESDRQEADEKSDISLVPPI
-436 PPPLAR
+436 
-442 EPDTVDV
+442 
-449 PRPVTKGRLEPITRP
+449 RPVPLLAGGELLKP

-481 KEVTRNYNGVKVTN
+481 KEVTKNYNGVKVTN

-519 MSKLS
+519 MTKLS
-524 PGNVIDN
+524 PGNVIEN

-578 QLEVQSIDG
+578 QLEVQSI
-587 GIVCRACR
+587 
-595 RVAEQAICS
+595 
-604 YHSPSGSGGG
+604 

-631 KLCKNLLNLSDIMT
+631 KLCKNLLNLTDIIT
-645 PNNEDPLAL
+645 PNNDDHPLGS

-684 PFNLLDGP
+684 PFSLLDGP
-692 LGPGHVAGNGGES
+692 LGPGHVANNGPANNERVES
-705 PVDTSNSG
+705 GGD
-713 NNAPSTGLSDN
+713 STGS
-724 SNGDGAGVKV
+724 SKPA
-734 SNGLSGNQNSVN
+734 NGLSGHQSSSIDSGSSNTSSSTAANE
-746 SVRNGDGSESGM
+746 GDAASEKLT
-758 FGDDNVP
+758 VA
-765 TTVDSGHERHHNGDN
+765 TTVDSGSDGRSVAVNG
-780 SNPSAERREDDSG
+780 SSA
-793 TSPTDAQRR
+793 SPTGDDEDGQRR
-802 SDANDPTGYS
+802 AQTENSVQQP
-812 GDGCGDDEE
+812 GDDDEE
-821 IQTLPFNPLDTN
+821 IQTLPTLDLN
-833 KANQL
+833 KANKL

-846 ARARLMIERL
+846 ERAKLMIERL

-867 DAVER
+867 DATDR

-880 RKLIAGAKLKLPGL
+880 RKLIAGAKLKLSGL

-906 GGRATTGGPPLSPDR
+906 GGRPAPAPLSPDR

-927 NGSEFIFPIGVPPA
+927 NGSEFIFPIG
-941 HHHLNRKDYAG
+941 HHHPHRKDTGSPAG
-952 SGKLD
+952 QQDPTGKEGS
-957 TNSHNNHYKSSSH
+957 NGHSYKATEQH
-970 ADDANSHH
+970 HH
-978 LLKRGT
+978 LLKRST

-989 LIEFIGPRSD
+989 LIEFMGPKSQED
-999 DDGGQVERVN
+999 ENGQVERVN

-1113 EALLLAELV
+1113 EALLLTELV

>member
-1 MGSVWKRLQRV
+1 MS
-12 NKRAAKFSFTV
+12 
-23 SYHEL
+23 
-28 FLETTAR
+28 
-35 WRPHKL
+35 
-41 HVVWT
+41 
-46 RRSRRVL
+46 
-53 SSALEWQPDLI
+53 
-64 NPLSS
+64 
-69 TMPWPMPDNH
+69 WPMPDNH

-98 WTFVLEDVSQMGKKR
+98 WTFVLEDVSQLGKKR
-113 ALASATINMRKY
+113 MLASATINMRKY

-199 SIDFTE
+199 TIDFSE
-205 NMSDLTNQLEQLT
+205 NMSELTNQLDQLT

-236 LSDDRTPIVGESREM
+236 LSDDQTPIVGGSREM
-251 FLEMLHEQGYDMAA
+251 FLEMWQDRG
-265 RAGERKEL
+265 REL
-273 DENENNANAKA
+273 DENENKANRE
-284 TVLQQEGGENVHA
+284 TQGGESARSTPSQAV
-297 SHTDRDIP
+297 R
-305 ATVRSLEGE
+305 ATAAGTADVTEGE
-314 EEEEDALD
+314 ALAPVASGEPDDEDDELD
-322 KQLDALGA
+322 QQMQALDALGENHDD
-330 IEDEEENG
+330 EDGE
-338 DFNDDGSGRSTPLVP
+338 GSGRSTPLAVAS
-353 VPTDQREKTPTPKPI
+353 TDRDG
-368 VEERKPT
+368 
-375 ATPEPQKPPTITMEN
+375 TPEPAKIEEVQEPVPPEAPPT
-390 KSFNSSRS
+390 FNSSRS
-398 DLKPLNLIKSYDH
+398 ELKPLPLVKSYD
-411 DQGEVAR
+411 GSM
-418 TDTPERET
+418 PPK
-426 VVPPSSVEQA
+426 VVLESAPAQA
-436 PPPLAR
+436 PSPPEA
-442 EPDTVDV
+442 PKDQPSVDTTAG
-449 PRPVTKGRLEPITRP
+449 PRAQPTATAPAVKKDLMKGPPTL
-464 LGTLKDSTPGQ
+464 LKDSTPGQ

-481 KEVTRNYNGVKVTN
+481 KDVTRNYTGVKVTN

-519 MSKLS
+519 MSKLT
-524 PGNVIDN
+524 PGNVIEN
-531 CRTAFDAAEK
+531 CRTAFDAADK

-578 QLEVQSIDG
+578 QLEVQSI
-587 GIVCRACR
+587 
-595 RVAEQAICS
+595 
-604 YHSPSGSGGG
+604 

-631 KLCKNLLNLSDIMT
+631 KLCKNLLKLSDIIT
-645 PNNEDPLAL
+645 PNNDDPLGSS
-654 KLDTK
+654 TK
-659 AALLANSKHLL
+659 ATLLANSKHLL

-675 PTKDKLPNF
+675 PTKDDLPSF
-684 PFNLLDGP
+684 PFTPPAELSDSSSN
-692 LGPGHVAGNGGES
+692 HNGTLS
-705 PVDTSNSG
+705 PVQ
-713 NNAPSTGLSDN
+713 NNVNNGKDGIVPSVVDG
-724 SNGDGAGVKV
+724 GDDGHDEA
-734 SNGLSGNQNSVN
+734 N
-746 SVRNGDGSESGM
+746 RNGTADRTEVIEDG
-758 FGDDNVP
+758 
-765 TTVDSGHERHHNGDN
+765 RHNGDTTTTNGN
-780 SNPSAERREDDSG
+780 SSNTQLAL
-793 TSPTDAQRR
+793 TDAQRNNQNNER
-802 SDANDPTGYS
+802 VNS
-812 GDGCGDDEE
+812 DDEE
-821 IQTLPFNPLDTN
+821 IQTLPYNPLDLN
-833 KANQL
+833 KANKL

-846 ARARLMIERL
+846 ERARPLLERL
-856 RSSHVDSKGDK
+856 RASHVDSKASK
-867 DAVER
+867 DEAER

-880 RKLIAGAKLKLPGL
+880 RKLIAGAKLKLSGL
-894 DSPSSPTKLFPS
+894 DSPASPTKLFPV
-906 GGRATTGGPPLSPDR
+906 GGRGNGGQQLSPDR

-927 NGSEFIFPIGVPPA
+927 NGTEFIFPIGGVG
-941 HHHLNRKDYAG
+941 HRKD
-952 SGKLD
+952 
-957 TNSHNNHYKSSSH
+957 NSTSSPVHNSLSSHYK
-970 ADDANSHH
+970 AVLKEDQ
-978 LLKRGT
+978 LLKRAT
-984 PSPSK
+984 PSPSH
-989 LIEFIGPRSD
+989 LIEFMAGKQSDENGP
-999 DDGGQVERVN
+999 GQVERVN

-1032 EKKLRAVMGGTMTNV
+1032 EKKLRAVMGGAMTNV

-1097 ALSVEDWQKT
+1097 ALAVEDWQKT

>member
-28 FLETTAR
+28 FMETTAK
-35 WRPHKL
+35 WRPNKL

-46 RRSRRVL
+46 RRSRRVS

-69 TMPWPMPDNH
+69 TMSWPMPDNH

-98 WTFVLEDVSQMGKKR
+98 WTFVLEDVSQLGKKR
-113 ALASATINMRKY
+113 ALATATINMRKY

-130 TQQTFTLRLRPVSK
+130 TQQTFKLILRPVSK

-199 SIDFTE
+199 SIDFSE
-205 NMSDLTNQLEQLT
+205 NMSELTNQLEQLT

-236 LSDDRTPIVGESREM
+236 LSDDQTPIVCGSREM
-251 FLEMLHEQGYDMAA
+251 FLDMLQDREDAK
-265 RAGERKEL
+265 REL
-273 DENENNANAKA
+273 DENENKQSRQQSKDQGSEEAAQTSSSPSQKETEAN
-284 TVLQQEGGENVHA
+284 
-297 SHTDRDIP
+297 IP
-305 ATVRSLEGE
+305 ETVRALAEAE
-314 EEEEDALD
+314 DEEDQLD
-322 KQLDALGA
+322 KQLDAAGIL
-330 IEDEEENG
+330 EDEEDTE
-338 DFNDDGSGRSTPLVP
+338 DGFASGRSTP
-353 VPTDQREKTPTPKPI
+353 I
-368 VEERKPT
+368 VAASHRIP
-375 ATPEPQKPPTITMEN
+375 TPEPIAVVIQEEKKRSPEPPKLSAFDG

-398 DLKPLNLIKSYDH
+398 DLKPLNLVKSYDNEPSEKEKSAMS
-411 DQGEVAR
+411 DQEADDKLDIS
-418 TDTPERET
+418 T
-426 VVPPSSVEQA
+426 VPPIRTV
-436 PPPLAR
+436 PLPLSAGG
-442 EPDTVDV
+442 ELL
-449 PRPVTKGRLEPITRP
+449 KP

-481 KEVTRNYNGVKVTN
+481 KEVTKNYNGVKVTN

-519 MSKLS
+519 MTKLS
-524 PGNVIDN
+524 PGNVIEN

-578 QLEVQSIDG
+578 QLEVQSI
-587 GIVCRACR
+587 
-595 RVAEQAICS
+595 
-604 YHSPSGSGGG
+604 

-631 KLCKNLLNLSDIMT
+631 KLCKNLLNLTDIIT
-645 PNNEDPLAL
+645 PNNDDPLGP
-654 KLDTK
+654 KVDTK

-684 PFNLLDGP
+684 PFSLLDGP
-692 LGPGHVAGNGGES
+692 LGPGHVANNG
-705 PVDTSNSG
+705 T
-713 NNAPSTGLSDN
+713 NNADTGNQQQRVGIDDSN
-724 SNGDGAGVKV
+724 IKPSNGV
-734 SNGLSGNQNSVN
+734 SDHQSSADSGSTDKTTTVN
-746 SVRNGDGSESGM
+746 EDKSIENR
-758 FGDDNVP
+758 NVP
-765 TTVDSGHERHHNGDN
+765 T
-780 SNPSAERREDDSG
+780 A
-793 TSPTDAQRR
+793 A
-802 SDANDPTGYS
+802 
-812 GDGCGDDEE
+812 
-821 IQTLPFNPLDTN
+821 
-833 KANQL
+833 
-838 ILRHKEMS
+838 
-846 ARARLMIERL
+846 
-856 RSSHVDSKGDK
+856 
-867 DAVER
+867 ER

-880 RKLIAGAKLKLPGL
+880 RKLIAGAKLKLSGL

-906 GGRATTGGPPLSPDR
+906 GGRPGAPLSPDR

-927 NGSEFIFPIGVPPA
+927 NGSEFIFPTG
-941 HHHLNRKDYAG
+941 HHHTHRKDMVSPG
-952 SGKLD
+952 QQ
-957 TNSHNNHYKSSSH
+957 
-970 ADDANSHH
+970 DANGKDSKGHNYKLAEQNSNHH
-978 LLKRGT
+978 PLKRGT
-984 PSPSK
+984 PSPS
-989 LIEFIGPRSD
+989 
-999 DDGGQVERVN
+999 N
-1009 YIQSELNKLEREQ
+1009 ELNKLEREQ

-1097 ALSVEDWQKT
+1097 ALSIEDWQKT

-1113 EALLLAELV
+1113 EALLLTELV

>member
-28 FLETTAR
+28 FMETTAK
-35 WRPHKL
+35 WRPNKL

-46 RRSRRVL
+46 RRSRRVV

-69 TMPWPMPDNH
+69 NMSWPMPDNH

-98 WTFVLEDVSQMGKKR
+98 WTFVLEDVSQLGKKR
-113 ALASATINMRKY
+113 MLASATINMRKY

-199 SIDFTE
+199 TIDFSE
-205 NMSDLTNQLEQLT
+205 NMSELTNQLEQLT

-231 GVPSL
+231 GVASL
-236 LSDDRTPIVGESREM
+236 LSDDQTPIVGGSREM
-251 FLEMLHEQGYDMAA
+251 FLEMWQDRG
-265 RAGERKEL
+265 REL
-273 DENENNANAKA
+273 DENENKANRESA
-284 TVLQQEGGENVHA
+284 QGGESSRSTPSQAV
-297 SHTDRDIP
+297 R
-305 ATVRSLEGE
+305 ATAAGTADVTEGE
-314 EEEEDALD
+314 ALAPVASGEPDDEDDELD
-322 KQLDALGA
+322 QQIQALDALGGNH
-330 IEDEEENG
+330 DEEDG
-338 DFNDDGSGRSTPLVP
+338 DGSGRSTPLAVASP
-353 VPTDQREKTPTPKPI
+353 PDRD
-368 VEERKPT
+368 R
-375 ATPEPQKPPTITMEN
+375 TPEPAKIVEVQEPQPPEAPA
-390 KSFNSSRS
+390 SFNNSRS
-398 DLKPLNLIKSYDH
+398 ELKPLPLVKSYDAS
-411 DQGEVAR
+411 V
-418 TDTPERET
+418 PPT
-426 VVPPSSVEQA
+426 VVLESVPAPAPSPPEAPKEQASVDTTTAGTRVQPTAPAPAPPIKKDLMKGPPS
-436 PPPLAR
+436 L
-442 EPDTVDV
+442 
-449 PRPVTKGRLEPITRP
+449 
-464 LGTLKDSTPGQ
+464 LKDSTPGQ

-481 KEVTRNYNGVKVTN
+481 KDVTRNYTGVKVTN

-519 MSKLS
+519 MSKLT
-524 PGNVIDN
+524 PGNVIEN
-531 CRTAFDAAEK
+531 CRTAFDAADK

-578 QLEVQSIDG
+578 QLEVQSI
-587 GIVCRACR
+587 
-595 RVAEQAICS
+595 
-604 YHSPSGSGGG
+604 

-631 KLCKNLLNLSDIMT
+631 KLCKTLLKLSDIIT
-645 PNNEDPLAL
+645 PNNDDPLGPS
-654 KLDTK
+654 TK
-659 AALLANSKHLL
+659 ATLLANSKHLL

-675 PTKDKLPNF
+675 PTKDDLPSF
-684 PFNLLDGP
+684 PFTP
-692 LGPGHVAGNGGES
+692 PAE
-705 PVDTSNSG
+705 
-713 NNAPSTGLSDN
+713 LSDS
-724 SNGDGAGVKV
+724 SNHNGTV
-734 SNGLSGNQNSVN
+734 SPGPVQNSVN
-746 SVRNGDGSESGM
+746 SGKDGTVPSVVDGGGDDNEATQNGTVDRLEVIEDGRRNGDM
-758 FGDDNVP
+758 
-765 TTVDSGHERHHNGDN
+765 TTTNGNSSNTPPALTDTQRNNQNNERVN
-780 SNPSAERREDDSG
+780 S
-793 TSPTDAQRR
+793 
-802 SDANDPTGYS
+802 
-812 GDGCGDDEE
+812 DDEE
-821 IQTLPFNPLDTN
+821 IQTLPYNPLDLN
-833 KANQL
+833 KAN
-838 ILRHKEMS
+838 
-846 ARARLMIERL
+846 
-856 RSSHVDSKGDK
+856 
-867 DAVER
+867 
-872 QARLREEA
+872 
-880 RKLIAGAKLKLPGL
+880 
-894 DSPSSPTKLFPS
+894 
-906 GGRATTGGPPLSPDR
+906 
-921 AISPIN
+921 
-927 NGSEFIFPIGVPPA
+927 
-941 HHHLNRKDYAG
+941 
-952 SGKLD
+952 
-957 TNSHNNHYKSSSH
+957 
-970 ADDANSHH
+970 
-978 LLKRGT
+978 
-984 PSPSK
+984 
-989 LIEFIGPRSD
+989 
-999 DDGGQVERVN
+999 VERVN

-1032 EKKLRAVMGGTMTNV
+1032 EKKLRAVMGGAMTNV

-1087 YEMLNMELRA
+1087 YEMLNNELRA
-1097 ALSVEDWQKT
+1097 ALAVEDWQKT